1 MRMSQGFF
9 WLVMLRAGAT
19 IGRPWLDVYIGRALI
34 ICVVNSIYVDV
45 LGLRS
50 SSD

>member
-1 MRMSQGFF
+1 MM
-9 WLVMLRAGAT
+9 RAGAT
-19 IGRPWLDVYIGRALI
+19 IGRPWLDVDVCGALI
-34 ICVVNSIYVDV
+34 FCVVNSIYVDV